1 MRKIEYIPDIIEQV
15 EKLFE
20 HGHSRAKNHDQ
31 RLGQWIVNKIRT
43 DNFSINHR
51 TWSDADIV
59 RHLFNIEN
67 REFLDLV
74 GDYNK

>member
-20 HGHSRAKNHDQ
+20 HGHSRARNHDM
-31 RLGQWIVNKIRT
+31 RLGQYIINKIRT
-43 DNFSINHR
+43 DNFSENHR
-51 TWSDADIV
+51 DWDDSSIV
-59 RHLFNIEN
+59 RYLFNIEN

-74 GDYNK
+74 ADYNK